1 MSLME
6 RQLALEQ
13 EMVQSGRA
21 RFEAQLQKA
30 IAQGRLSEHSVGLG
44 IILRSRAALARSLEG
59 EQDRTGKMGPRSTK
73 TGRYLAGIPTEE
85 TAHLMISTVLNK
97 VSSERTASLQAVAG
111 ALAWNVEGYVQS
123 WGGRVSGLAEG
134 ERIASLPV
142 TEHQLLG
149 LSSFA
154 ILREVAPDLFHVREE
169 SPGGDAH
176 HPRARGTGRD

>member
-1 MSLME
+1 
-6 RQLALEQ
+6 
-13 EMVQSGRA
+13 
-21 RFEAQLQKA
+21 
-30 IAQGRLSEHSVGLG
+30 
-44 IILRSRAALARSLEG
+44 
-59 EQDRTGKMGPRSTK
+59 MGPRSTK

-111 ALAWNVEGYVQS
+111 VLAWNVEGYVQS

-154 ILREVAPDLFHVREE
+154 ILREVAPDLFHVEKKAQEVTRITLAPEVQAE
-169 SPGGDAH
+169 IDAAPELVAPPIYLPCLSRLGPGPTSRRMG
-176 HPRARGTGRD
+176 RAGAITRRPCAVASRSCGHNAGRTFRISVA